1 MNQYKAQAYEQL
13 PSTEDPRKV
22 EAWGLMKS
30 ATGLEDACKSPDD
43 DHALREALR
52 LNQVLWTIIQTALLE
67 EDCPLPRELRDNIIT
82 LSILVDR
89 TTFSCLGDLD
99 REKVPFLINLNRQLA
114 MGLLE
119 SADNTEQ
126 SPSTG
131 PGPAPTPSGGPTS
144 FDV

>member
-1 MNQYKAQAYEQL
+1 MTYAKAQAYEQV
-13 PSTEDPRKV
+13 PSVEDPRKV

-30 ATGLEDACKSPDD
+30 ATGLEDACKNPDD
-43 DHALREALR
+43 KNALREALR

-67 EDCPLPRELRDNIIT
+67 EDCPLQKELKDNILM

-89 TTFSCLGDLD
+89 TTFRCLGDLD

-119 SADNTEQ
+119 SAENNEQ
-126 SPSTG
+126 APSIG
-131 PGPAPTPSGGPTS
+131 PGPAPAPTGGPTN